1 MRLTIAD
8 IPMDALAQ
16 KLNLKFQEWQPDTVE
31 EVRQLIQDII
41 DLADQDSL
49 DVLRFRAVEQE
60 VLTLLDE
67 PETW

>member
-1 MRLTIAD
+1 
-8 IPMDALAQ
+8 MDALAQ

-31 EVRQLIQDII
+31 EVRQLIQEII